1 MTHRSTMADIIQEVK
16 ARINAGTALP
26 SQSGDGFYW
35 SDYEIQQV
43 LDRRRVDIWREPL
56 QAQETYN
63 NGTVVYKTFY
73 SGQTFLEKTNGGTAV
88 FYIENGSNQ
97 VVGTANYAVDYQR
110 GVVNFVADQGGT
122 THWLTA
128 RSYDPDAAAAEIWKM
143 KASAYATSFDF
154 STDNHS
160 IKRGDVMKR
169 CMEMA
174 QFYESRAKSG
184 GFNVTTLY
192 RSDAYAD

>member
-1 MTHRSTMADIIQEVK
+1 MAIRDTMTHIIQEVK
-16 ARINAGTALP
+16 IRTDTTDLIPP
-26 SQSGDGFYW
+26 SSGFYW
-35 SDYEIQQV
+35 SDEEIEGV
-43 LDRRRVDIWREPL
+43 LDRHRVDIWREPL
-56 QAQETYN
+56 MAQDTYDS
-63 NGTVVYKTFY
+63 GTVVYKTFY
-73 SGQTFLEKTNGGTAV
+73 SGQTYLEKTSGGSAI

-97 VVGTANYAVDYQR
+97 IVGTANYTADYMR
-110 GVVNFVADQGGT
+110 GVVEFATDQGGT
-122 THWLTA
+122 SHWLTA

-143 KASAYATSFDF
+143 KASKYATSFDF

-160 IKRGDVMKR
+160 VKRGDVMKR

-192 RSDAYAD
+192 RSDSYNA